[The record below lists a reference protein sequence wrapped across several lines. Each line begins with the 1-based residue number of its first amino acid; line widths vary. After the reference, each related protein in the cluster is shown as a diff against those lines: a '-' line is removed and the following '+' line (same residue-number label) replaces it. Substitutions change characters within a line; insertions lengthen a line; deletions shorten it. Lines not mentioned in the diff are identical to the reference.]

1 MRRDQVM
8 TRLCMELTPS
18 RHPQSTGPAT
28 EKRKQIADDTA
39 QDLQHHHAL
48 RVVDPSPVV
57 LAESD
62 ARNDRKMG
70 PVAVVLDC
78 QRFIKSW
85 ATDHMLPLCRMEP
98 GFSPAAA

>member
-1 MRRDQVM
+1 MRRNQVM
-8 TRLCMELTPS
+8 TRLCMERTPS

-62 ARNDRKMG
+62 AANDRKMG
-70 PVAVVLDC
+70 PVAAILDC
-78 QRFIKSW
+78 PV
-85 ATDHMLPLCRMEP
+85 ATDHLLPLCRMEP